1 MSGVRPADYPPPF
14 SSAEAIGAPTDP
26 PDERIE
32 VGVLIVGGG
41 PGGLAC
47 AVRLGQ
53 LLEEHPDLRQTLG
66 EVPVAVLEKGKQPGS
81 HLLSGAVMNPRAIR
95 RLFAGRIPIE
105 EMPTYGPVHGEA
117 VYLLTRG
124 AALRIPPPPT
134 MRNHGNWIVSISE
147 LGRFL
152 AEQAE
157 AGGAMI
163 LPETAGQKLLLDH
176 GRVVGVRTGD
186 KGRGR
191 EGEPLPNFEPG
202 VGHHRE
208 DHRPRGGHGRPPDD
222 RRDRPFRPPGS
233 QPADLGARCQG
244 GLEGR
249 AAAPPDRPHDG
260 MASAQE
266 RPLRGVRRILDLPDG
281 GRARL
286 DRVRRRARVRRRR
299 ALGARPPPGVQDAP
313 ARSQDPGR
321 RGARGV
327 GRQDDHGGRAQL
339 GARKARRGRPH
350 ARRGERGAR
359 QRAAPQGRALR
370 DRVRPARRRDGVRG
384 APARRGRGT
393 AAAPS
398 TGTTPPSARATSGRS
413 SPRCGTCARRSTRA
427 SSWAAPSRAR

>member
-95 RLFAGRIPIE
+95 RLFAGPDPDRGDADLRAGARRGRLSPHQGSGSAH
-105 EMPTYGPVHGEA
+105 PAAADDAQPRQLDRLDLRARALPRRPGRGGGRDDPPRDRRPEA
-117 VYLLTRG
+117 APRP
-124 AALRIPPPPT
+124 R
-134 MRNHGNWIVSISE
+134 S
-147 LGRFL
+147 
-152 AEQAE
+152 
-157 AGGAMI
+157 
-163 LPETAGQKLLLDH
+163 
-176 GRVVGVRTGD
+176 
-186 KGRGR
+186 GRGR
-191 EGEPLPNFEPG
+191 ADGRQGPG
-202 VGHHRE
+202 QGGRAAAELRARGGHHRE

-222 RRDRPFRPPGS
+222 RRDRPFRPSGS
-233 QPADLGARCQG
+233 QPADLGARCQR

-299 ALGARPPPGVQDAP
+299 ALGAGPPPGVQDAP

-350 ARRGERGAR
+350 ARRGERGAC